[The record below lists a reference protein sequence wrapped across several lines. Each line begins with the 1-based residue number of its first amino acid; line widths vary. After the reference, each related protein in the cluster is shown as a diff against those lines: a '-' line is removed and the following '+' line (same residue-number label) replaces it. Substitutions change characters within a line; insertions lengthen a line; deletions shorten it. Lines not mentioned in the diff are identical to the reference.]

1 MGFCINS
8 IYVKNMVNK
17 LAVEFGP
24 LRHIEMQ
31 IFKSALTIPLLLL
44 IRNLLAR
51 AHIHTTHQHVLKIF
65 VKKTFVFLHLF
76 GASIYPGCDQSRH
89 VSLQNVKDY
98 LLYRAQKKNE
108 REGFKLQSIKI
119 KAFCCFQLRLSKPQL
134 LFNSKQ
140 CYRID

>member
-1 MGFCINS
+1 M
-8 IYVKNMVNK
+8 NK

-44 IRNLLAR
+44 ICNLIAR
-51 AHIHTTHQHVLKIF
+51 AHVHTTHQHILKIF
-65 VKKTFVFLHLF
+65 LKELSFFLQLF

-98 LLYRAQKKNE
+98 LL
-108 REGFKLQSIKI
+108 
-119 KAFCCFQLRLSKPQL
+119 
-134 LFNSKQ
+134 
-140 CYRID
+140 